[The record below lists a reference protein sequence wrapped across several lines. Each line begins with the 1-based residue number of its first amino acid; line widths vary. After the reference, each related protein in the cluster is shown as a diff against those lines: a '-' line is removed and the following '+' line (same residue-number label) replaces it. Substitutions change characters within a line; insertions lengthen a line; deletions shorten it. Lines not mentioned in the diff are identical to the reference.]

1 MQWVRIIDCAADF
14 SFAQKFV
21 KGVAPFNANGVLVVD
36 VFASFGHEGRHDAG
50 ELRKELVVFGS
61 MRLAGALPTG
71 KMAQLDAQDCG
82 LNFIKAA
89 VPAGFAA
96 AIFFLLAVLAP
107 STQPGGPF

>member
-1 MQWVRIIDCAADF
+1 MEGVRIIDCAADF

-50 ELRKELVVFGS
+50 DLRKELVVFGS

-71 KMAQLDAQDCG
+71 KMAQLDGQGCG
-82 LNFIKAA
+82 PEIIKGA
-89 VPAGFAA
+89 VPAGCAA
-96 AIFFLLAVLAP
+96 SRFFWWAVMW
-107 STQPGGPF
+107 

>member
-1 MQWVRIIDCAADF
+1 MQWVRIVDCAADF

-71 KMAQLDAQDCG
+71 KMAPIDAPG
-82 LNFIKAA
+82 LGLKFINVA
-89 VPAGFAA
+89 VSAGFAP
-96 AIFFLLAVLAP
+96 AIFFCVDAI
-107 STQPGGPF
+107 SRR

>member
-71 KMAQLDAQDCG
+71 KRGQPDARGFG
-82 LNFIKAA
+82 LNLIKAGVSAA
-89 VPAGFAA
+89 VAA
-96 AIFFLLAVLAP
+96 AIFF
-107 STQPGGPF
+107 

>member
-36 VFASFGHEGRHDAG
+36 VFASFCHEGRHDAG

-61 MRLAGALPTG
+61 MRLAGAPPTA
-71 KMAQLDAQDCG
+71 KMAQHDEEGCGAQVV
-82 LNFIKAA
+82 KAA
-89 VPAGFAA
+89 VPSAVAGSRRFC
-96 AIFFLLAVLAP
+96 
-107 STQPGGPF
+107 

>member
-50 ELRKELVVFGS
+50 ELRQELVVFGS
-61 MRLAGALPTG
+61 MRLSGAPPTR
-71 KMAQLDAQDCG
+71 KMAQLSAHDFG
-82 LNFIKAA
+82 LNVLQTP
-89 VPAGFAA
+89 VPPSFAA
-96 AIFFLLAVLAP
+96 AQF
-107 STQPGGPF
+107 